1 VSHLCKYIR
10 RGNKIDEYWSNNHAY
25 LQFKV
30 LFSGMMAM
38 ISVGLTALPVVAQR
52 PTPLDPAEPLQGLP
66 QPKDLER

>member
-1 VSHLCKYIR
+1 MSIGQTIMRIFNSKCC
-10 RGNKIDEYWSNNHAY
+10 SA
-25 LQFKV
+25 
-30 LFSGMMAM
+30 GMMAM